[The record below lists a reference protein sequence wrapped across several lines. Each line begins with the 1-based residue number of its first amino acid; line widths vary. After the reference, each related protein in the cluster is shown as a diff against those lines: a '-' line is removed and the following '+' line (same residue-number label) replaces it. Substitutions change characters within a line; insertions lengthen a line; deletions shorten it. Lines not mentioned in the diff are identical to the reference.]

1 LAGQKNLVR
10 NLRKYGVVLAVL
22 YAALMGGLLA
32 VMRQPILF
40 GRVMRHVPEPLM
52 MVVPFKPLW
61 FVARAGRLR
70 IGDAAPNFDLPGGDK
85 SGRVVLASFRGHE
98 PVVLVFGSYT

>member
-1 LAGQKNLVR
+1 MR
-10 NLRKYGVVLAVL
+10 NFRKVVLVLAVV
-22 YAALMGGLLA
+22 YVALMA
-32 VMRQPILF
+32 VLFALMRQPILF
-40 GRVMRHVPEPLM
+40 GKVMRHVPEPLL

-70 IGDAAPNFDLPGGDK
+70 VGDPAPNFNLPTGDK
-85 SGRVVLASFRGHE
+85 SGRIVLASFRGQK

>member
-1 LAGQKNLVR
+1 MR
-10 NLRKYGVVLAVL
+10 NFRKYAMVLVAAYV
-22 YAALMGGLLA
+22 ALMGALIAL
-32 VMRQPILF
+32 MRQPILF
-40 GRVMRHVPEPLM
+40 GKVMRHVPEPLL

-70 IGDAAPNFDLPGGDK
+70 VGDPAPNFNLPTGDK
-85 SGRVVLASFRGHE
+85 SGRIVLASFRGQK

>member
-1 LAGQKNLVR
+1 MR
-10 NLRKYGVVLAVL
+10 NFRKYAMALVAAYV
-22 YAALMGGLLA
+22 ALMGGLFA

-40 GRVMRHVPEPLM
+40 GKVMRHVPEPLM

-61 FVARAGRLR
+61 FVARVGRLR
-70 IGDAAPNFDLPGGDK
+70 VGDSAPNFNLPTGDK
-85 SGRVVLASFRGHE
+85 SGRVVLASFRGQK